1 MFPCCLR
8 GLRESCQV
16 QVAKPCLAYL
26 LCEASLKDS
35 SSSTLSCVSCRCIN
49 NNSHISECVRA
60 GLSESASGRLVFVG
74 GKNYYFSFDFFY
86 TFFCDNRCYFFAWFS
101 ARDLCECSGYL
112 QTEVLDISRLSSIQN
127 CNCA

>member
-1 MFPCCLR
+1 M
-8 GLRESCQV
+8 
-16 QVAKPCLAYL
+16 AKPCLAYL

-74 GKNYYFSFDFFY
+74 GKNYYFSFDFFIPFFVITGVIFLLGFQPV
-86 TFFCDNRCYFFAWFS
+86 TFVNALVTYKLKC
-101 ARDLCECSGYL
+101 
-112 QTEVLDISRLSSIQN
+112 
-127 CNCA
+127 